1 MSYIDSSTSK
11 RAGTTGNK
19 KGRVLIMQSA
29 TLVLG
34 SEVNYRLYRTK
45 RDGGIVY
52 QIYTGYKRERVYCY
66 VGSDLTAAENIFAA
80 IVKGHVTP
88 CTLTCIM
95 EDLLPDPAE
104 NEATAVY
111 AMNY

>member
-1 MSYIDSSTSK
+1 MSYIDSSTKK

-19 KGRVLIMQSA
+19 KGRVLIMQNTS
-29 TLVLG
+29 LVLG
-34 SEVNYRLYRTK
+34 SEVNYRLYRTR

-66 VGSDLTAAENIFAA
+66 AGGDSTVAENIFAA

-88 CTLTCIM
+88 CTLSCIV

-104 NEATAVY
+104 NEAAAVY